1 MNTYKNIKYFK
12 TWIQGKWYLILPD
25 FQKSIQL
32 QDPYSIE
39 NIEQIIDN
47 EICQFI

>member
-1 MNTYKNIKYFK
+1 MNQYKNIKYYRS
-12 TWIQGKWYLILPD
+12 WIRGNWYLIIPD
-25 FQKSIQL
+25 FQKTIQL
-32 QDPYSIE
+32 EDGCSTE

>member
-1 MNTYKNIKYFK
+1 MKTYKDIKYF
-12 TWIQGKWYLILPD
+12 TVRMGGNWYLVMPD

-32 QDPYSIE
+32 LDGCSTEDIKK
-39 NIEQIIDN
+39 IIDN